1 MVDNVLQCITNEDE
15 SMALSLR
22 LTKIELELIK
32 KFAELH
38 GMSVSDL
45 IRTSVFEKIDD
56 VLDLASVEQAYH
68 KYLKNPKTLS
78 FDEIKLLVGE

>member
-1 MVDNVLQCITNEDE
+1 MIENVLQCITNEDE

-22 LTKIELELIK
+22 LTKKELELIK

-78 FDEIKLLVGE
+78 FDEIKLFVGE

>member
-1 MVDNVLQCITNEDE
+1 
-15 SMALSLR
+15 MALSLR
-22 LTKIELELIK
+22 LTKKELELIK

-68 KYLKNPKTLS
+68 KYLKSPKTLS
-78 FDEIKLLVGE
+78 FDEIKNLVGE

>member
-56 VLDLASVEQAYH
+56 VLDLASVEQAYQ
-68 KYLKNPKTLS
+68 KYLKNPKTLL
-78 FDEIKLLVGE
+78 FDEIKKLVGE

>member
-1 MVDNVLQCITNEDE
+1 MVNNVLQCITNEDE

-22 LTKIELELIK
+22 LTKKELELIK

-56 VLDLASVEQAYH
+56 VLDLASVEQAYQ

>member
-22 LTKIELELIK
+22 LTKKELELIK

-56 VLDLASVEQAYH
+56 VLDLASVEQAYQ

>member
-22 LTKIELELIK
+22 LTKKELELIK

-38 GMSVSDL
+38 GMSVSEL
-45 IRTSVFEKIDD
+45 IRISVFEKIDD
-56 VLDLASVEQAYH
+56 VLDLASVEHSYH

-78 FDEIKLLVGE
+78 FDEIKNLVGE

>member
-1 MVDNVLQCITNEDE
+1 MIENVLQCITSEDE

-22 LTKIELELIK
+22 LTKKELELIK
-32 KFAELH
+32 KFAQLQ

-78 FDEIKLLVGE
+78 FDEIKNLVGE